1 MIYSSEYASPL
12 GKMTLLE
19 EDSFLIGLYFNDQSK
34 FSLKNIDITNHKDTQ
49 TILETKRWL
58 DVYFSGKDP
67 NFRPKLIYGSSPFQT
82 EVLNILLKM
91 PYGHKRTY
99 GDIAK
104 EICISLNKE
113 KMPSQ
118 AIGNAISH
126 NLISLIISCHRVL
139 GKNDTLVG
147 YAGGIERKIA
157 LLEMEK
163 ISFKMPLEK

>member
-1 MIYSSEYASPL
+1 MIYSSEYNSPL

-19 EDSFLIGLYFNDQSK
+19 EDSFLIGLYFNDQNR
-34 FSLKNIDITNHKDTQ
+34 FFLKNINISESKETP

-58 DVYFSGKDP
+58 DIYFSGKDP
-67 NFRPKLIYGSSPFQT
+67 KFKPKLAYGSSPFQT
-82 EVLNILLKM
+82 EVLNILLKI
-91 PYGHKRTY
+91 PYGYKRTY

-104 EICISLNKE
+104 EIRLRLSKK
-113 KMPSQ
+113 KMSSQ

-126 NLISLIISCHRVL
+126 NPICLIIPCHRVL
-139 GKNDTLVG
+139 GKNDALVG

-163 ISFKMPLEK
+163 ISFKMGLEK